1 MRIDVTGPSP
11 SLRIRPGPTTWFKVG
26 LPLLAALPLVGLGI
40 VEFAGDRPVAA
51 AVYVLLAVG
60 LILPA
65 AYFAGAEVT
74 VRDGVVAKVALFR
87 KAGSCSIESIASVR
101 PYARPLWYDIAT
113 LRTFY
118 RRGYAFQRA
127 DGTTV
132 FELNSN
138 WWTQKDIARLVERV
152 SASKRPRRS
161 VG

>member
-1 MRIDVTGPSP
+1 VRIDSAGPPP

-26 LPLLAALPLVGLGI
+26 LPLVLALPLAGLAI
-40 VEFAGDRPVAA
+40 LEMAGGKPVAA
-51 AVYVLLAVG
+51 VAYLLLALA
-60 LILPA
+60 LIVPA
-65 AYFAGAEVT
+65 AYFARAEVT
-74 VRDGVVAKVALFR
+74 VHEGVVTKVALFR
-87 KAGSCSIESIASVR
+87 KAASCSIESIASVR

-138 WWTQKDIARLVERV
+138 WWSRKDIAALVERV
-152 SASKRPRRS
+152 TAGS
-161 VG
+161 